1 MQEAIELYN
10 KAIDVLL
17 EVGNEHSKEMKSIYN
32 NTTKQEEEVLSL
44 LDKVIELGMIEVYP
58 LKALLVASN
67 NWSTFLIVR
76 MGFFQD
82 ILLEGIEKGCLK
94 PDMDLAWQW
103 LEVATKNNDPEE
115 FMLDMDLYYDIL
127 VTAAEE
133 GNDIACDIMNTIW
146 EPENII
152 EED

>member
-17 EVGNEHSKEMKSIYN
+17 EVGNEHSKEMKSVYN
-32 NTTKQEEEVLSL
+32 QTTKQEEEVLTL
-44 LDKVIELGMIEVYP
+44 LDKAIELGMVEIYP

-76 MGFFQD
+76 IGFFQD

-94 PDMDLAWQW
+94 PDMNLAWQW
-103 LEVATKNNDPEE
+103 LKVAATNNDPEE

-127 VTAAEE
+127 ATAAEE
-133 GNDIACDIMNTIW
+133 GNDIACEIMNTIW